1 MFIFTWVFLG
11 ISSRVRSRGVS
22 SSVPLSSATDSRKCF
37 CLSCFDSGEIDVGR
51 VWLPCPALSRWGDR
65 SEHVIGERCVGGSLE
80 RRDEPRMDCQR
91 RRISRVVHGV
101 AWQIVAFV
109 GKTVELYAGNR
120 YSLPKDSLRQQRN
133 GKRTFIADLVTKR
146 CSVLK
151 KSTGDS
157 GTGTSISNISLI
169 GIKLFLHRAG
179 AVVDRGSVGFP

>member
-1 MFIFTWVFLG
+1 MPGFI
-11 ISSRVRSRGVS
+11 SM
-22 SSVPLSSATDSRKCF
+22 
-37 CLSCFDSGEIDVGR
+37 GR
-51 VWLPCPALSRWGDR
+51 PEL
-65 SEHVIGERCVGGSLE
+65 EHVIGERCVGGSLE
-80 RRDEPRMDCQR
+80 RRDEERPDGLPETAYFLG
-91 RRISRVVHGV
+91 VVHGV

-109 GKTVELYAGNR
+109 GKTVELYAGN
-120 YSLPKDSLRQQRN
+120 SILLPKDSLRQQRN
-133 GKRTFIADLVTKR
+133 GKENFIADLVTKR